1 MLEVRKMEKDMWAT
15 NDKPNWFSIWKFTV
29 CQELSKTTKLILLDS
44 LLQEVCVATVPSDR
58 VHFWRANESLCKQEM
73 SNNAAV
79 GFLEAALKGQFT
91 NFKRN
96 WQED

>member
-1 MLEVRKMEKDMWAT
+1 M
-15 NDKPNWFSIWKFTV
+15 
-29 CQELSKTTKLILLDS
+29 LSKTTKLILLDS

-58 VHFWRANESLCKQEM
+58 VHFLRANESLYKQDM

-79 GFLEAALKGQFT
+79 GFLEATLKGQFT